1 MVMKT
6 VLNVKTDRE
15 VKKKAQKTAKE
26 LGVPLSLVVNTYLKM
41 FIRDK
46 EVLISNAPRMTPK
59 LEKNIRRAELDL
71 KSGKNIVGP
80 FSTGKEMDEY
90 LDSL

>member
-1 MVMKT
+1 MKT

-15 VKKKAQKTAKE
+15 IKRKAQKVAKE
-26 LGVPLSLVVNTYLKM
+26 LGVPLSIVVNTYLKA

-59 LEKNIRRAELDL
+59 LEEIITEAEADYKAGRNISPPL
-71 KSGKNIVGP
+71 
-80 FSTGKEMDEY
+80 STPEEIEDY
-90 LDSL
+90 LNSP